1 MSKYLDENGLLYFWQ
16 NLKSL
21 LGGKVDKETG
31 KGLSSNDYTT
41 ADLTKLSGIE
51 AGAEVNIIE
60 SILVNG
66 NAATISSKAASIS
79 VPTKTSDLT
88 NDSNYITIN
97 DVPPGSVAST
107 TTPKMDGTASTG
119 SENAFARGDHV
130 HPTDTSLQTKI
141 TASGILKGNGSGGV
155 SAATAGTDY
164 AAASHTHGEITNGGD
179 ITTSATIAS
188 GDRLVINDESA
199 SKIKN
204 SSITFGTS
212 TTSFLSNAGTWET
225 PVGGVSSVN
234 TKTGAVVLT
243 TADLTNDSGYIT
255 QTYADSTYASKSSIA
270 GAYIYKGSVATYA
283 DLPSTGLT
291 AGDVYDVQAD
301 NMNYAW
307 TGSAWDQLGSTF
319 TITNIS
325 NADIDTILAS

>member
-66 NAATISSKAASIS
+66 TAATISSKAASIS
-79 VPTKTSDLT
+79 VPTKTSDIT
-88 NDSNYITIN
+88 NDSGYITIN
-97 DVPPGSVAST
+97 EVPPGSVAST

-188 GDRLVINDESA
+188 GDRLVINEKKTQRRAA
-199 SKIKN
+199 SGFRQK
-204 SSITFGTS
+204 
-212 TTSFLSNAGTWET
+212 SNNPA
-225 PVGGVSSVN
+225 PI
-234 TKTGAVVLT
+234 
-243 TADLTNDSGYIT
+243 SG
-255 QTYADSTYASKSSIA
+255 
-270 GAYIYKGSVATYA
+270 
-283 DLPSTGLT
+283 TGLRC
-291 AGDVYDVQAD
+291 G
-301 NMNYAW
+301 
-307 TGSAWDQLGSTF
+307 
-319 TITNIS
+319 
-325 NADIDTILAS
+325 